1 MVSRPSRRTAR
12 AVPIIALVA
21 LVAGACGSSN
31 KVDGAKAA
39 SAAAAPTTAAPKV
52 DAAFQ
57 GVIDKAKQE
66 GSVTIYS
73 SQGTDQLN
81 DVATR
86 FQQAY
91 GVKVDVLRDVD
102 ANLEAKLDAEHGGT
116 QKFAD
121 VAALAD
127 GSYVATKGQ
136 QGWWTP
142 PTGPDVAAPAY
153 AGAAPPGADGSFITS
168 AAVFV
173 LGWNTQTVPRGL
185 RSYADLLDPALAG
198 KIGVNDPA
206 ISPAVVDFY
215 RYLQE
220 QNGAGF
226 VDGLAGQPPQIFPSV
241 LPMGQALLSGQISA
255 MLGGAAPV
263 TPKEQGAPVD
273 FLVPKPAWG
282 AAFRTAVLADA
293 PHPNAAQLLA
303 NFLATPDGQAAI
315 ARDGA
320 SVLPGVPGALT
331 TLADVRV
338 FDAASLTPTQISDFR
353 TEFRAKFQGGGA

>member
-1 MVSRPSRRTAR
+1 VTGARPIR
-12 AVPIIALVA
+12 LVT
-21 LVAGACGSSN
+21 L
-31 KVDGAKAA
+31 
-39 SAAAAPTTAAPKV
+39 AAAALLAVAACAGTPDPAPPAAPSAPVSPAWQKV
-52 DAAFQ
+52 IDAART
-57 GVIDKAKQE
+57 E

-102 ANLEAKLDAEHGGT
+102 ANLEAKLDAEHGGS

-127 GSYVATKGQ
+127 GTYVATKGQ
-136 QGWWTP
+136 QGWWAP
-142 PTGPDVAAPAY
+142 PTGADVAAPAY
-153 AGAAPPGADGSFITS
+153 AGAAQPAADGSFITS

-185 RSYADLLDPALAG
+185 SSYADLLDPALAG

-226 VDGLAGQPPQIFPSV
+226 VDGLAGQRPQIFPSV

-353 TEFRAKFQGGGA
+353 TEFRAKFQGGGTG

>member
-1 MVSRPSRRTAR
+1 MTGARPFR
-12 AVPIIALVA
+12 LVT
-21 LVAGACGSSN
+21 L
-31 KVDGAKAA
+31 
-39 SAAAAPTTAAPKV
+39 AAAALLAVAACAGTPEPSPPAAPSAPV
-52 DAAFQ
+52 SPAWQRVIDAAR
-57 GVIDKAKQE
+57 KE

-91 GVKVDVLRDVD
+91 GIKVDVLRDVD

-121 VAALAD
+121 VTALAD
-127 GSYVATKGQ
+127 GTYVATKGQ
-136 QGWWTP
+136 QGWWAA

-153 AGAAPPGADGSFITS
+153 AGAAQPAADGSFITS

-173 LGWNTQTVPRGL
+173 LGWNTQTVPGGL
-185 RSYADLLDPALAG
+185 RSYADLLAPTLAG

-226 VDGLAGQPPQIFPSV
+226 VDGLAAQRPQIFPSV

-255 MLGGAAPV
+255 MLGGSAPV
-263 TPKEQGAPVD
+263 TQKDQGAPVD

-303 NFLATPDGQAAI
+303 DYLATADGQAAI

-331 TLADVRV
+331 AIADVRV
-338 FDAASLTPTQISDFR
+338 FDAASLSATQISDFR